1 MIKRV
6 LFILL
11 CIGGIAFAI
20 WKVAGNTIGDE
31 VDKANIRL
39 IEEYAQAVRYSTYN
53 VDNITNEGDGVNYT
67 NSGIASSVKCEVVN
81 ATDIGK
87 IELHGCVIQGNPN
100 RKYQYV
106 DGKASRE

>member
-1 MIKRV
+1 MIKRI

-31 VDKANIRL
+31 VDNANEKL
-39 IEEYAQAVRYSTYN
+39 IQEYADAIKLSTYN
-53 VDNITNEGDGVNYT
+53 VNNVSNDGTNY
-67 NSGIASSVKCEVVN
+67 SSAGIASSVKCEKVNVIKIGVV
-81 ATDIGK
+81 
-87 IELHGCVIQGNPN
+87 ELHGCVIQGNPN

-106 DGKASRE
+106 NGKASRE